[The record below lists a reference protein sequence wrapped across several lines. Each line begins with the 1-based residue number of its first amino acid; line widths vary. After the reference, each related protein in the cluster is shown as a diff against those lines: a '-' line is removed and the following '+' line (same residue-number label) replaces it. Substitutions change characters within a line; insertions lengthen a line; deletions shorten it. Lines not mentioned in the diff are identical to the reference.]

1 MFAVF
6 NPVTDQPKNVF
17 ELLPKLIYLLLS
29 SPTAWVIVIAIWAG
43 FTALD
48 VWYGHERPFKK
59 STQRHIPTKDHE
71 QETL

>member
-6 NPVTDQPKNVF
+6 NPVTDSPKNVF
-17 ELLPKLIYLLLS
+17 ELIPKIIYLLAS
-29 SPTAWVIVIAIWAG
+29 SSTFWIIVVSICLG

-48 VWYGHERPFKK
+48 SWFGHERQLKK
-59 STQRHIPTKDHE
+59 PIQRHIPTKDHE